1 MDSDER
7 PHSESIMSMPPRAD
21 NVCLY
26 CRRRKKK
33 CDKTLPSCLQC
44 KKHNVECVYDDVE
57 GVSTIDEFRQLRKR
71 LRNVEGLMVPGT
83 SKAANPG
90 LALKQHP
97 SSHAAQD
104 STLLGRLAVLN
115 TDSSLSEE
123 VHQLLQSKPGEVY
136 GACQIFFQ
144 NVHRW
149 MPIISQKLFYH
160 RMTKFSKTGQTDFA
174 LVLLGI
180 LLLIYYPT
188 RGTRPEQLY
197 EIIRTRYWQHNA
209 SATASIETVQA
220 GLLLACYEY
229 GSGMIQACYGTT
241 GLCARMGYWM
251 GLHNQRL
258 PSDLSKDSD
267 TWLEAAERCNVWWG
281 IFIRDRCINF
291 ETTAHNKPC
300 AIGKGTPDYL
310 PLESDALDPSFTSP
324 NANET
329 VGIFG
334 RQAQACHLLD
344 QMIYFRQRQATAGP
358 LDDEKCQLDH
368 DLRTLLRALIDQNDG
383 SICEFCEA
391 SAIVIGQLI
400 REVSAL
406 FHLHSKDAPAASL
419 DYVDGSGPSTST
431 SAASSLAL
439 KTAARMVVDI
449 SRNFNHNLA
458 KLNTITCP
466 PTYCY
471 VIHRAAM
478 ELISLHDSID
488 HAQWSQ
494 DLETL
499 REASWNYSRRWQ
511 VGAHHLKSVD
521 KAVTELLS
529 EPPSTFSSFQP
540 LRNDPCLLV
549 LLDE

>member
-1 MDSDER
+1 
-7 PHSESIMSMPPRAD
+7 
-21 NVCLY
+21 
-26 CRRRKKK
+26 
-33 CDKTLPSCLQC
+33 
-44 KKHNVECVYDDVE
+44 
-57 GVSTIDEFRQLRKR
+57 
-71 LRNVEGLMVPGT
+71 
-83 SKAANPG
+83 
-90 LALKQHP
+90 
-97 SSHAAQD
+97 
-104 STLLGRLAVLN
+104 
-115 TDSSLSEE
+115 
-123 VHQLLQSKPGEVY
+123 
-136 GACQIFFQ
+136 
-144 NVHRW
+144 
-149 MPIISQKLFYH
+149 
-160 RMTKFSKTGQTDFA
+160 
-174 LVLLGI
+174 
-180 LLLIYYPT
+180 
-188 RGTRPEQLY
+188 
-197 EIIRTRYWQHNA
+197 
-209 SATASIETVQA
+209 
-220 GLLLACYEY
+220 
-229 GSGMIQACYGTT
+229 
-241 GLCARMGYWM
+241 MGYWM

-258 PSDLSKDSD
+258 PSDLPKDSD

-291 ETTAHNKPC
+291 EITAHNKPC

-310 PLESDALDPSFTSP
+310 PLESDALGPSFTL

-344 QMIYFRQRQATAGP
+344 QVIYFHQRQATAGP
-358 LDDEKCQLDH
+358 LDDEKCQLDR
-368 DLRTLLRALIDQNDG
+368 DLRTLLGALIDQNDG
-383 SICEFCEA
+383 AVCEFCEA
-391 SAIVIGQLI
+391 SAIVIG
-400 REVSAL
+400 AL

-419 DYVDGSGPSTST
+419 DYVDGSGPLTRT

-449 SRNFNHNLA
+449 ARNFNHNLA
-458 KLNTITCP
+458 KFNTITCP

-471 VIHRAAM
+471 VIYRATM

-488 HAQWSQ
+488 HTQWSQ

-511 VGAHHLKSVD
+511 VGAHYLESVD